1 MIACIYEGSAEKA
14 ILDLL
19 MENNCLSFTRDDLL
33 SGDFIRRISGKAFA
47 TRYLGYS
54 LRDKSVEIIRVQD
67 SKNARLGL
75 PSAFNRIISKETRCL
90 TRPEIEMLIVLAED
104 KYEDYCKKK
113 QKPSEYC
120 KSSLKLA
127 DVKNYDF
134 VYDYFSEIDKLLHAI
149 KKYDEY
155 SHKDS
160 KDEISLY
167 DILNDD
173 MKRKLNS

>member
-19 MENNCLSFTRDDLL
+19 MENQCLSFTQDDLL

-47 TRYLGYS
+47 SRYLGYS
-54 LRDKSVEIIRVQD
+54 LKEKSIEIIRVQD
-67 SKNARLGL
+67 SRNAKLGL
-75 PSAFNRIISKETRCL
+75 PSAFNRAISREIRCL
-90 TRPEIEMLIVLAED
+90 THPEIEILIILAEN
-104 KYEDYCKKK
+104 KFEDYCKKK

-120 KSSLKLA
+120 KSSLKLP

-134 VYDYFSEIDKLLHAI
+134 VYSYFSEIDKLLYSI

-155 SHKDS
+155 AQKDG

-167 DILNDD
+167 DILSDEV
-173 MKRKLNS
+173 KRQRDS